1 MSIHS
6 IFQENLDINKKKLE
20 KFDEDIN
27 VCTRLLTDV
36 KIRLSTLEIQMH
48 AMRTM
53 YKDVMELRKL
63 VLILNPHLSP
73 KTF

>member
-6 IFQENLDINKKKLE
+6 FFQENLDINKKKLK

-53 YKDVMELRKL
+53 YKDIMELRKL